1 MKYVSIDLETTGLDA
16 EHCQIIEFGAVCDD
30 LSQPFNAAPQ
40 VFHRFVRHP
49 VYTGEPYALAMNQKI
64 LYTLAGGS
72 DPDICDVNALAG
84 GFHGWLFKC
93 GFDTGTPLVVAGKNF
108 AGFDEPFLRHVPHF
122 ERLIH
127 LHHRCIDPGSM
138 YFDPTCDEV
147 VPSTQECLRRAGLD
161 DTVAHTAVEDAM
173 DVCRLI
179 RWKLLGSV

>member
-16 EHCQIIEFGAVCDD
+16 EHCQIIEFGAVYDD
-30 LSQPFNAAPQ
+30 LSLPFDASQ

-64 LYTLAGGS
+64 LYTLAENQH
-72 DPDICDVNALAG
+72 PDIHDFKDLAG
-84 GFHGWLFKC
+84 GFMSWLLER
-93 GFDTGTPLVVAGKNF
+93 GFDLRSPIVVAGKNF
-108 AGFDEPFLRHVPHF
+108 SGFDKPFLRHAPHF
-122 ERLIH
+122 EEFIR
-127 LHHRCIDPGSM
+127 LHHRGLDPGTM

-147 VPSTQECLRRAGLD
+147 VPGTQECLRRAGLD

-179 RWKLLGSV
+179 RWKLLGSAE

>member
-1 MKYVSIDLETTGLDA
+1 MKYVSIDLETTGLDS
-16 EHCQIIEFGAVCDD
+16 ESCQIIEFGAVYDD
-30 LSQPFNAAPQ
+30 LSKSFNVVRR

-64 LYTLAGGS
+64 LYTLAKNEH
-72 DPDICDVNALAG
+72 PEICDARRLAEE
-84 GFHGWLFKC
+84 FHSWLYS
-93 GFDTGTPLVVAGKNF
+93 FDMKLPIVAAGKNF
-108 AGFDEPFLRHVPHF
+108 AGFDKPFLGHVPGF
-122 ERLIH
+122 NELVN
-127 LHHRCIDPGSM
+127 LHHRCLDPGSM
-138 YFDPTCDEV
+138 YFDPTRDEV